1 MYKTSM
7 LPLILQL
14 RGHAAGANRLLLHT
28 VTFASNGPRMAPITN
43 TALLLLLAAAGAHAA
58 ATPAHSNR
66 GPSSSC
72 KAYPGVAGWPSAD
85 AWRGLNKTVGGR
97 LLRPTTTLPGGVCH
111 AGQPNYDEAR
121 CASVAEQWETSEFH
135 LADPVSIMS
144 NVFTNYTCLPD
155 PSMPCSGAGYP
166 AYVINVTSSADVK
179 AGVDFARRNNVRL
192 NVKSSGHD
200 FLGRSNAP
208 GTLSL
213 WTHHLDS
220 SIQYHADQFTLA
232 SGRTF
237 HGNSATFGSAAIMWD
252 IYAALDQH
260 GQTIVGGGSK
270 TVSAGGYVT
279 GGGHSILSPRYG
291 LAADQV
297 IEMEVVTADGKIQK
311 VNQDQNPDL
320 FWALGG
326 GGGSTFGVVTS
337 FTVKTV
343 PSPKMTVAQFVAFTV
358 PDSPILSDLLG
369 YVGAQSPALM
379 DAGLSGYDI
388 ISRNFSNPA
397 PGIPGLPSY
406 LAGFQGRLAL
416 LDDTADTVAA
426 LFKPINDTIH
436 QRWPGGQAGFFYSTT
451 EYASFF
457 AFFAANADTE
467 SVGDNK
473 YLVSRLLDRDALT
486 SDEKALGEALLSGT
500 GPGGLST
507 FFLVGGK
514 GVQEA
519 KPAGGGSNAVNS
531 HWRSAYVHT
540 ITAAQGVPFDKAAT
554 DRNLK
559 ALEEAWA
566 PVRKISPSSGA
577 YLNEAS
583 IFEPNFQDSFWG
595 TNYPRLAQIKTKVD
609 PHDVFWCTPCV
620 GNERWHQL
628 ENGQLCRV

>member
-1 MYKTSM
+1 M
-7 LPLILQL
+7 
-14 RGHAAGANRLLLHT
+14 
-28 VTFASNGPRMAPITN
+28 ASVTN
-43 TALLLLLAAAGAHAA
+43 TALLLLAAAGAHAT
-58 ATPAHSNR
+58 ATPAHSSR
-66 GPSSSC
+66 APPSSSC

-97 LLRPTTTLPGGVCH
+97 LLRPTTLPGGVCH

-121 CASVAEQWETSEFH
+121 CASVAEQWKTSEFH
-135 LADPVSIMS
+135 LADPVSVMS
-144 NVFTNYTCLPD
+144 NEFTNYTCLPD
-155 PSMPCSGAGYP
+155 PSMPCSAAGYP

-192 NVKSSGHD
+192 NIKSSGHD

-220 SIQYHADQFTLA
+220 GIQYHAGHFTLA

-237 HGNSATFGSAAIMWD
+237 HGNSTTFGSAAIMWD

-270 TVSAGGYVT
+270 TVSAGGYIT

-311 VNQDQNPDL
+311 
-320 FWALGG
+320 

-369 YVGAQSPALM
+369 YMGAQSPALM
-379 DAGLSGYDI
+379 NAGLSGYDL

-397 PGIPGLPSY
+397 PGIPGLPDY

-416 LDDTADTVAA
+416 LDDDDDDDDDTRGGADTVAA
-426 LFKPINDTIH
+426 LLKPINDTIH
-436 QRWPGGQAGFFYSTT
+436 RRWSGADKAGFFYSTT
-451 EYASFF
+451 EYASFL

-486 SDEKALGEALLSGT
+486 RDEKTLGEALLAGT

-519 KPAGGGSNAVNS
+519 KPAGGSNAVNS

-559 ALEEAWA
+559 ELEEAWA

-595 TNYPRLAQIKTKVD
+595 TNYPRLAQIKSKVD
-609 PHDVFWCTPCV
+609 PHDVFWCAPCV
-620 GNERWHQL
+620 GNEHWHQL

>member
-1 MYKTSM
+1 M
-7 LPLILQL
+7 
-14 RGHAAGANRLLLHT
+14 
-28 VTFASNGPRMAPITN
+28 ASVTN
-43 TALLLLLAAAGAHAA
+43 TALLLLAATGAHAT
-58 ATPAHSNR
+58 ATRAHSSR
-66 GPSSSC
+66 APPPPPSSSC

-85 AWRGLNKTVGGR
+85 AWRGLNKTVSGR
-97 LLRPTTTLPGGVCH
+97 LLRPATALPGGVCH

-135 LADPVSIMS
+135 LADPVSVMS
-144 NVFTNYTCLPD
+144 NEFTNYTCLPD
-155 PSMPCSGAGYP
+155 PSMPCSAAGYP

-192 NVKSSGHD
+192 NIKSSGHD

-220 SIQYHADQFTLA
+220 SIQYHAGHFALA

-252 IYAALDQH
+252 IYAALDRH

-270 TVSAGGYVT
+270 TVSAGGYIT

-320 FWALGG
+320 FWALRG

-369 YVGAQSPALM
+369 YMGAQSPALM
-379 DAGLSGYDI
+379 NAGLSGYDL
-388 ISRNFSNPA
+388 ISRSFSNPA
-397 PGIPGLPSY
+397 PPGIPGLPDH
-406 LAGFQGRLAL
+406 LAGFRGRLAL
-416 LDDTADTVAA
+416 LDDDTRGADTVAA
-426 LFKPINDTIH
+426 LLKPINDTIH
-436 QRWPGGQAGFFYSTT
+436 RRWAGAGAANNNNNNNNNNKAGFFYSTT
-451 EYASFF
+451 EYASFL

-486 SDEKALGEALLSGT
+486 SDEKALGEALLAGT

-519 KPAGGGSNAVNS
+519 KPAGGSNAVNS
-531 HWRSAYVHT
+531 HWRNAYVHT
-540 ITAAQGVPFDKAAT
+540 ITATQGVPFDKAAT

-559 ALEEAWA
+559 ELEEAWA

-595 TNYPRLAQIKTKVD
+595 TNYPRLAQIKSKVD
-609 PHDVFWCTPCV
+609 PHDVFWCAPCV
-620 GNERWHQL
+620 GNENWRQL

>member
-1 MYKTSM
+1 M
-7 LPLILQL
+7 
-14 RGHAAGANRLLLHT
+14 
-28 VTFASNGPRMAPITN
+28 ASVTN
-43 TALLLLLAAAGAHAA
+43 TALLLLAAAGAHAT
-58 ATPAHSNR
+58 ATSAHSSR
-66 GPSSSC
+66 APSSSSSC
-72 KAYPGVAGWPSAD
+72 KAYPGVAGWPSAG

-97 LLRPTTTLPGGVCH
+97 LLRPTTLPGGVCH

-121 CASVAEQWETSEFH
+121 CASVAEQWATSEFH
-135 LADPVSIMS
+135 LADPVSVMS
-144 NVFTNYTCLPD
+144 NEFTNYTCLPD
-155 PSMPCSGAGYP
+155 PSMPCSAAGYP

-192 NVKSSGHD
+192 NIKSSGHD

-220 SIQYHADQFTLA
+220 GIQYHAGRFTLA

-237 HGNSATFGSAAIMWD
+237 RGNSATFGSAAIMWD
-252 IYAALDQH
+252 VYAALDRH

-270 TVSAGGYVT
+270 TVSAGGYIT

-320 FWALGG
+320 FWALRG

-358 PDSPILSDLLG
+358 PGSPVLSDLLG

-379 DAGLSGYDI
+379 SAGLSGYDF

-397 PGIPGLPSY
+397 PGGIPGLPDH
-406 LAGFQGRLAL
+406 LAGFRGRLAL
-416 LDDTADTVAA
+416 LDDPRGADTVAA
-426 LFKPINDTIH
+426 LFRPINDTIH
-436 QRWPGGQAGFFYSTT
+436 RRWAGGDGAHQAGFSYSTA
-451 EYASFF
+451 EYASFL
-457 AFFAANADTE
+457 AFFAANADAE
-467 SVGDNK
+467 PVGDSK
-473 YLVSRLLDRDALT
+473 HLVSRLLGRDALT
-486 SDEKALGEALLSGT
+486 SDERSLGEALLAGT

-507 FFLVGGK
+507 FFLVGGR

-519 KPAGGGSNAVNS
+519 KPAGGSNAVNS

-559 ALEEAWA
+559 ELEEAWA

-595 TNYPRLAQIKTKVD
+595 TNYPRLAQIKSKVD
-609 PHDVFWCTPCV
+609 PHDVFWCAPCV
-620 GNERWHQL
+620 GNEHWHQL